1 MVITKS
7 LIWTVLHIPYLRG
20 HLLCT
25 QIINKQF
32 NINISLCYWKS
43 PFTNVWMQWISSFE
57 SQENVAILFE
67 GTNTCVGFSNCQR
80 MNIQQPL
87 QFVCRRITLV
97 QPLCFVCL
105 VLLKPQ
111 SGLYAMF
118 SSNTVV
124 YTCAGNCGV
133 VDTGGEC
140 AAASGGGLEETT
152 GKDSSCR

>member
-1 MVITKS
+1 M
-7 LIWTVLHIPYLRG
+7 
-20 HLLCT
+20 
-25 QIINKQF
+25 
-32 NINISLCYWKS
+32 
-43 PFTNVWMQWISSFE
+43 
-57 SQENVAILFE
+57 
-67 GTNTCVGFSNCQR
+67 
-80 MNIQQPL
+80 
-87 QFVCRRITLV
+87 
-97 QPLCFVCL
+97 CFVCL

-118 SSNTVV
+118 SSNTVANVV